1 MTMYFQP
8 VTRPACI
15 CVILPA
21 VPLLS
26 VLIVRLHTAV
36 HNPAGGPV
44 KHNTVSIQPCHRAVF
59 PHVAPGVH
67 VIFLTPQ
74 THL

>member
-1 MTMYFQP
+1 MTLYYQP
-8 VTRPACI
+8 STRPPCI
-15 CVILPA
+15 YLILQLL
-21 VPLLS
+21 PLLS
-26 VLIVRLHTAV
+26 VLIICLHTAV

-44 KHNTVSIQPCHRAVF
+44 KHNTVSIQPCHGAVF
-59 PHVAPGVH
+59 PHVAPGLH